1 MSEQEAPAVV
11 KVAGEEGTSYTSSGE
26 KIADTLA
33 RPTAPAVAEQK
44 IDNASFINAALLL
57 ADQMGMASY
66 DEAATTVLI
75 AKATNPQFDL
85 GALAGL
91 SGKASAVAE
100 SLQKNHP
107 LIQEALEN
115 SFETRTRKLITALY
129 GVREQFEDKD
139 GFVVPVATLKNH
151 AIVINSKG
159 DLFRATYDVT
169 EADIKILKAEKFATA
184 PDPAA
189 APAPVQTEG
198 RSVLKSFVDDLF
210 EGRKDRVKIG
220 LKDLLQQGPQDTREE
235 FDKNRHQHILKHIK
249 AESFWRDHVNKN
261 AAKMKAFVRGD
272 LKEINNSGVRA
283 KFGKLR
289 LREVDAKFE
298 GQYAKD
304 VRRSLNDLITRVE
317 KMRAEVTE
325 TFARDQWLINSLSS
339 YDRQHGVQTAN
350 FLNCFVGDYVSHLTT
365 LSDGLRLATVESSV
379 PFQANLYDTLA
390 EEYPTYVLGYLF
402 VKKALSD
409 IRSGV

>member
-1 MSEQEAPAVV
+1 MSDQQAPAVV
-11 KVAGEEGTSYTSSGE
+11 KVAGEEGTSYVTPGE
-26 KIADTLA
+26 KTADTLA
-33 RPTAPAVAEQK
+33 RPTAPAGVDQK
-44 IDNASFINAALLL
+44 IDNAQFINAALTL
-57 ADQMGMASY
+57 ADHLGYGSY
-66 DEAATTVLI
+66 DEAVTTLLV
-75 AKATNPQFDL
+75 AKATNPDFDF
-85 GALAGL
+85 GVLAGL
-91 SGKASAVAE
+91 SGKAAAVAE
-100 SLQKNHP
+100 SVQKNRP

-115 SFETRTRKLITALY
+115 SFETRTRKLVSALS
-129 GVREQFEDKD
+129 GVRAQFEDAD
-139 GFVVPVATLKNH
+139 GYVVPIATLKNH
-151 AIVINSKG
+151 AIVVNSKG

-169 EADIKILKAEKFATA
+169 EDDIKILKAEKFATA
-184 PDPAA
+184 D
-189 APAPVQTEG
+189 APAPKMESRG
-198 RSVLKSFVDDLF
+198 LSILKGIVSDLF

-220 LKDLLQQGPQDTREE
+220 LKDLLQQGPTDTREE

-249 AESFWRDHVNKN
+249 AESFWRDHVHKN

-272 LKEINNSGVRA
+272 LKEINNSGIRA

-304 VRRSLNDLITRVE
+304 VRRSLNDLISRVE

-339 YDRQHGVQTAN
+339 YDRQNGVQTSN
-350 FLNCFVGDYVSHLTT
+350 FLNCFVADYVGNLTT
-365 LSDGLRLATVESSV
+365 LSDGLRLATVESSL
-379 PFQANLYDTLA
+379 PFQATLYDTLA

-409 IRSGV
+409 IRTGV

>member
-1 MSEQEAPAVV
+1 MADQKVPAVV
-11 KVAGEEGTSYTSSGE
+11 TVAGEEGTSYTSPGE
-26 KIADTLA
+26 KVTDTLA
-33 RPTAPAVAEQK
+33 RPSAPPSADQK
-44 IDNASFINAALLL
+44 LDNSNFINAALTL
-57 ADQMGMASY
+57 ADHMGFGSY
-66 DEAATTVLI
+66 DEAATTVLV
-75 AKATNPQFDL
+75 AKATNPQFDF
-85 GALAGL
+85 GMLAGL

-115 SFETRTRKLITALY
+115 SFETRTRKLVAALY

-151 AIVINSKG
+151 AIVVNSKG
-159 DLFRATYDVT
+159 DLFRATYDVA
-169 EADIKILKAEKFATA
+169 EDDIKILKAEKFATA
-184 PDPAA
+184 DA
-189 APAPVQTEG
+189 APAPVKTESKG
-198 RSVLKSFVDDLF
+198 LSILKGVVADLF

-220 LKDLLQQGPQDTREE
+220 LKDLLQQGPVDTREE

-249 AESFWRDHVNKN
+249 AESFWRDHVSKN

-272 LKEINNSGVRA
+272 LKEINNSGIRA

-339 YDRQHGVQTAN
+339 YDRQHGVQTSN

-365 LSDGLRLATVESSV
+365 LSDGLRLATVESSL
-379 PFQANLYDTLA
+379 PFQAQLYDTLA

>member
-1 MSEQEAPAVV
+1 MAEQEAPAVV
-11 KVAGEEGTSYTSSGE
+11 KVAGEEGTSYTSPGE
-26 KIADTLA
+26 KISDTLA

-44 IDNASFINAALLL
+44 LDNAAFINAAIVL
-57 ADQMGMASY
+57 ADQMGLASY
-66 DEAATTVLI
+66 DEAATTLLV
-75 AKATNPQFDL
+75 AKATNPQFDF

-115 SFETRTRKLITALY
+115 SFETRTRKLVTALY

-151 AIVINSKG
+151 AIVVNSKG

-169 EADIKILKAEKFATA
+169 EDDIKILKAEKFATA
-184 PDPAA
+184 
-189 APAPVQTEG
+189 APAQKMESKRG
-198 RSVLKSFVDDLF
+198 QSILKGLVDALF

-220 LKDLLQQGPQDTREE
+220 LKDLLQQGPTDTREE
-235 FDKNRHQHILKHIK
+235 FDQNRHQHILKHIK

-261 AAKMKAFVRGD
+261 SAKMKAFVRGD
-272 LKEINNSGVRA
+272 LKEINNSGIRA
-283 KFGKLR
+283 KFGKLS

-298 GQYAKD
+298 SQYAKD

-325 TFARDQWLINSLSS
+325 TFARDQWLVNSLSS
-339 YDRQHGVQTAN
+339 YDRQHGVQTSN
-350 FLNCFVGDYVSHLTT
+350 FLNCFVGDYVSHLAT
-365 LSDGLRLATVESSV
+365 LSDGLRLATVESSL
-379 PFQANLYDTLA
+379 PFQAKLYDTLA
-390 EEYPTYVLGYLF
+390 EEYSTYVLGYLF

-409 IRSGV
+409 IRAGV

>member
-1 MSEQEAPAVV
+1 MAEQEAPAVV
-11 KVAGEEGTSYTSSGE
+11 KVAGEEGTSYTSPGE

-33 RPTAPAVAEQK
+33 RPTAPAGADQK
-44 IDNASFINAALLL
+44 LDNANFINAALTL
-57 ADQMGMASY
+57 ADHLGFGSY
-66 DEAATTVLI
+66 DEAATTVLL
-75 AKATNPQFDL
+75 AKSTNPQFDF
-85 GALAGL
+85 GMLAGL

-115 SFETRTRKLITALY
+115 SFETRTRKLVSALF

-139 GFVVPVATLKNH
+139 GFVVPIATLKNH
-151 AIVINSKG
+151 AIVVNSKG

-169 EADIKILKAEKFATA
+169 EDDIKILKAEKFATA
-184 PDPAA
+184 GAPAA
-189 APAPVQTEG
+189 APKMESRG
-198 RSVLKSFVDDLF
+198 LSILKGVVSALF
-210 EGRKDRVKIG
+210 EGKKDRVKVG
-220 LKDLLQQGPQDTREE
+220 LKDLLQQGPTDTREE

-325 TFARDQWLINSLSS
+325 TFARDQWLVNSLSS

-379 PFQANLYDTLA
+379 PFQASLYDTLA